1 MATTG
6 ITIRGFRPS
15 QSLSF
20 LTDSVALSSAEEACA
35 AESSAQET
43 LPRPTPPPWWGV
55 GWEVCWWLR
64 ADSKLNPDHGCNW

>member
-43 LPRPTPPPWWGV
+43 LPRPPPRG
-55 GWEVCWWLR
+55 G
-64 ADSKLNPDHGCNW
+64 G